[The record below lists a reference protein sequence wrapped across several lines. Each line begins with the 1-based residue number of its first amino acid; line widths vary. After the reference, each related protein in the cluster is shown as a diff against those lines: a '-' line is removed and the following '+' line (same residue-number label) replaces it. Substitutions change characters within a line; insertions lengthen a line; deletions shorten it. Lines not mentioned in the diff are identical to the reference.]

1 MMDLIT
7 VTATVDQDR
16 HLELDVPTDIPPGR
30 VEITIRA
37 VDSVSAGDD
46 TVSHAVVR
54 QRLQAAGLLSRTR
67 YAPADAALLSVE
79 QREQLGRLFAAP
91 QSLADVIDED
101 RGPR

>member
-1 MMDLIT
+1 MDLIT
-7 VTATVDQDR
+7 VTAIVDQDR
-16 HLELDVPTDIPPGR
+16 HLELDLPMDIPPGR

-37 VDSVSAGDD
+37 VDSVPAGGS
-46 TVSHAVVR
+46 TLSHHAVR

-67 YAPADAALLSVE
+67 YAPADAAPLSVE
-79 QREQLGRLFAAP
+79 QREQLGRLFTAP